1 MDFLVIIL
9 FLLGVGV
16 AIYIAVRFSN
26 WAENLAQST
35 ASTVASQAANEGT
48 TPQPLPSSTTPEEA
62 TAHTSRTGTEILHN
76 FLRQKACTIE
86 QSEEKGEW
94 QQSSFQYQGG
104 LFEAYSH
111 NHRDELILYHS
122 PTTIDYSPENFKWV
136 QYICQKMTVGSLHVK
151 LSHDYDN
158 ENDLFIFN
166 FQVGGAG
173 IREDIIEY
181 YLSLLFG
188 AANQLKIEYKQR
200 DERTYEELVEQLRDR
215 ALFLRCQQYN
225 EPMRIMAQY
234 KHFNANRLTLSQAI
248 TSLFEAVPVEDM
260 LSLTI
265 VSERGT
271 EQISQRD
278 KIASFDLFEAIVKKQ
293 NDPIIASDIPVVITL
308 DTTFF
313 HYTFTLHFVEQTS
326 NNIFI
331 RLTAMKVQ
339 YDHLQQKMPDVVYTP
354 ESVSCL
360 LCYETNEEHSF
371 ETFGHQIEIARQA
384 SREGEELTD
393 EQVRLLALTE
403 GNLEYQL
410 HEGRRLAKHN
420 RYLQA
425 IALLEPAYR
434 RLIQKDQDLID
445 SRFPKTVDAAY
456 QLGCCYYHLN
466 QMDKAYFY
474 FSIAFKADRL
484 DASYMYFQVLYQMR
498 DINLLSELTEE
509 KNKME
514 KSLQDMAQRRE
525 QLDEDDERL
534 YNNIRDYYLFLY
546 KLHAEIMVRDKRY
559 DLAYSDLNYLLQYEQ
574 TQEYA
579 QTKIDELDKIIPPE
593 E

>member
-1 MDFLVIIL
+1 MDYLISFLYMALGGLII
-9 FLLGVGV
+9 FS
-16 AIYIAVRFSN
+16 AVRISN
-26 WAENLAQST
+26 WFKRVSQPKLST
-35 ASTVASQAANEGT
+35 ESESASDSSVPVPTVAETS
-48 TPQPLPSSTTPEEA
+48 PTPEQ
-62 TAHTSRTGTEILHN
+62 RTGTEILES
-76 FLRQKACTIE
+76 FLRQKACVIE
-86 QSEEKGEW
+86 HSEVQDEW
-94 QQSSFQYQGG
+94 TYMSFQYQGAH
-104 LFEAYSH
+104 FEAYGH
-111 NHRDELILYHS
+111 NQRDELTLDYS
-122 PTTIDYSPENFKWV
+122 PTVIDYSQENFKWV
-136 QYICQKMTVGSLHVK
+136 QYICQKMTANSLHVK
-151 LSHDYDN
+151 VTHNYDS
-158 ENDLFIFN
+158 EKDQFEFT

-173 IREDIIEY
+173 VREDIIGY

-188 AANQLKIEYKQR
+188 AANQLKLEYKQR

-234 KHFNANRLTLSQAI
+234 KHFNANRITLSQAI

-278 KIASFDLFEAIVKKQ
+278 KIASFDLFEAIVKKH

-420 RYLQA
+420 HYLQA

-434 RLIQKDQDLID
+434 RLIQKDQDIIE

-484 DASYMYFQVLYQMR
+484 DASYMYFQLLYQMR

-509 KNKME
+509 RNKME
-514 KSLQDMAQRRE
+514 KSLQEMAQRRE

-579 QTKIDELDKIIPPE
+579 QAKIDELDKIIPPE

>member
-16 AIYIAVRFSN
+16 AIYVAVRFSN

-35 ASTVASQAANEGT
+35 ASTVASQAANEDT
-48 TPQPLPSSTTPEEA
+48 TPQPLPSSTTTEEA

-111 NHRDELILYHS
+111 NYRDELILYHS

-136 QYICQKMTVGSLHVK
+136 QFICQKMTTNSLHVK
-151 LSHDYDN
+151 LTHDYNN
-158 ENDLFIFN
+158 EQDQFRFTL
-166 FQVGGAG
+166 QVGGAG
-173 IREDIIEY
+173 VREEIIAY
-181 YLSLLFG
+181 YLSMLFG
-188 AANQLKIEYKQR
+188 VAQQLKMEFKQR
-200 DERTYEELVEQLRDR
+200 DNHSYEEIVEQLRDR

-225 EPMRIMAQY
+225 EPMRIMAHY
-234 KHFNANRLTLSQAI
+234 KHFNANFLTLSQAL

-265 VSERGT
+265 VSEQGT

-278 KIASFDLFEAIVKKQ
+278 KIASFDLFASIINKEKKPIEA
-293 NDPIIASDIPVVITL
+293 STMPVVITL
-308 DTTFF
+308 DTTFY
-313 HYTFTLHFVEQTS
+313 HYTLTLHFVEQTP

-339 YDHLQQKMPDVVYTP
+339 YDHLQKQMPDVVYTP
-354 ESVSCL
+354 ESVSCM
-360 LCYETNEEHSF
+360 LCYETDEEHSF
-371 ETFGHQIEIARQA
+371 EAFGKQVEAARQA
-384 SREGEELTD
+384 YRKGDELTD
-393 EQVRLLALTE
+393 EQERLLALTE

-410 HEGRRLAKHN
+410 HEGRRLANHN
-420 RYLQA
+420 HYLQA

-434 RLIQKDQDLID
+434 RLVQKDNNNNDARYQ
-445 SRFPKTVDAAY
+445 KTVDAAY
-456 QLGCCYYHLN
+456 QLGRCYYHLN

-474 FSIAFKADRL
+474 FSIAYKADRL
-484 DASYMYFQVLYQMR
+484 DASYMYYQLLYQTH
-498 DINLLSELTEE
+498 DVNLLRELSDE

-514 KSLQDMAQRRE
+514 KILQKMVQRRE
-525 QLDEDDERL
+525 QLDEDEERQ

-546 KLHAEIMVRDKRY
+546 KLHAEIMINQKFY
-559 DLAYSDLNYLLQYEQ
+559 DNAYSDLNYLLQYEQ

-579 QTKIDELDKIIPPE
+579 QAKIDELDKIVPPE

>member
-1 MDFLVIIL
+1 METWIIYVATAVVILIL
-9 FLLGVGV
+9 GTL
-16 AIYIAVRFSN
+16 IQERIADKK
-26 WAENLAQST
+26 AQKAAQSKPVEEPQQT
-35 ASTVASQAANEGT
+35 ATVVSETIEQTALT
-48 TPQPLPSSTTPEEA
+48 TN
-62 TAHTSRTGTEILHN
+62 RTGTEILHN
-76 FLRQKACTIE
+76 FLHQKACTIE
-86 QSEEKGEW
+86 HTEEKDEW
-94 QQSSFQYQGG
+94 IYMSFRYQGAD
-104 LFEAYSH
+104 FYAYCRKG
-111 NHRDELILYHS
+111 RDELALYHTS
-122 PTTIDYSPENFKWV
+122 ITIDYSPENFKWV
-136 QYICQKMTVGSLHVK
+136 QYISQKMTAGSLHVK
-151 LSHDYDN
+151 VTYDYDS
-158 ENDLFIFN
+158 ENDRFEFTL
-166 FQVGGAG
+166 QVGGGG
-173 IREDIIEY
+173 IREEIIEY

-188 AANQLKIEYKQR
+188 VANQLKIEYEQR
-200 DERTYEELVEQLRDR
+200 NNLSCEEVVEQLRDR

-278 KIASFDLFEAIVKKQ
+278 KIASFDLFEAIVKKH

-313 HYTFTLHFVEQTS
+313 HYTLTLHFVEQTS

-339 YDHLQQKMPDVVYTP
+339 YDHLQQEMPDVVYTP

-420 RYLQA
+420 HYLQA

-434 RLIQKDQDLID
+434 RLIQKDQDIIE

-509 KNKME
+509 RNKME
-514 KSLQDMAQRRE
+514 KTLQDMAQRRE